1 MSLFRSHNGRS
12 RAADMLD
19 ARPAV
24 LEAGAAAHHLPAL
37 RQHHSLDHGHL
48 HDDAQLDHAG
58 DSAQVQIGFNAKIQ
72 LIY

>member
-1 MSLFRSHNGRS
+1 
-12 RAADMLD
+12 MLD
-19 ARPAV
+19 ARAAV

-58 DSAQVQIGFNAKIQ
+58 DSAQVQIGFEPEIVP
-72 LIY
+72 IY